1 MEFQTEPVFQSLKSL
16 LAVVENAERRKQL
29 EDYIDA
35 ARVALDRALFDVLSR
50 FAEGVND
57 QVAAHYEVRLNYRPG
72 VLDLDVRP
80 REPSEA
86 ASEVWSLAEG
96 EVEKITLRI
105 PGELKELATEAA
117 ARAGLS
123 VNSWFV
129 RVLARALRGAE
140 APEPPSRPGRRWHD
154 EPPSPGPGHTGQRLS
169 GWVGPEE

>member
-57 QVAAHYEVRLNYRPG
+57 QVAAHYEVSLNYRPG

-80 REPSEA
+80 REPS
-86 ASEVWSLAEG
+86 
-96 EVEKITLRI
+96 
-105 PGELKELATEAA
+105 
-117 ARAGLS
+117 
-123 VNSWFV
+123 
-129 RVLARALRGAE
+129 
-140 APEPPSRPGRRWHD
+140 
-154 EPPSPGPGHTGQRLS
+154 
-169 GWVGPEE
+169 

>member
-16 LAVVENAERRKQL
+16 LAVVENAERRRQL

-35 ARVALDRALFDVLSR
+35 ARVGLDRALFDVLSR

-57 QVAAHYEVRLNYRPG
+57 QVAAHYEVSLNYRPG

-80 REPSEA
+80 REPGEPA
-86 ASEVWSLAEG
+86 GDVWSTAEG
-96 EVEKITLRI
+96 DVEKITLRI

-117 ARAGLS
+117 AKSGLS
-123 VNSWFV
+123 VNAWFV
-129 RVLARALRGAE
+129 RVLARALRGADVAEPHRE
-140 APEPPSRPGRRWHD
+140 ARREQRRDMRH
-154 EPPSPGPGHTGQRLS
+154 GHTGSHLT